1 MNVLVLL
8 TFGLLSLMAGAL
20 HAQQDSTHLVN
31 VGYTQ
36 QSQTFSYST
45 GDTSLTLQGYSL
57 LYQYGINDWRISVD
71 YNLASDAKANNAQQG
86 EPQYGLQFETSGVN
100 LFAEYNWPSSWLAV
114 GIGKSQDDSRYQFN
128 DPDPNPVNRI
138 NTRSETL
145 VDYRSLTLD
154 SGYIYVLSNGQ
165 WIVSGSLIQQ
175 LVEEKSHYHH
185 EENGTKDDQVTNL
198 NENGTLA
205 SMGLTYGHYFALNEH
220 WQLYLSAGL
229 RRQITIAGNG
239 RTTTHYRTP
248 LQNNQAGTQVTSSEL
263 ESISQSASTT
273 HQLQFSAYH
282 NKGSISFDVSKLH
295 HQALSEAYISVTG
308 GIVF

>member
-1 MNVLVLL
+1 MNV
-8 TFGLLSLMAGAL
+8 FAICAIGFMSLMASAL
-20 HAQQDSTHLVN
+20 HAQQNSTHSVN

-36 QSQTFSYST
+36 QSQTFSYSA

-71 YNLASDAKANNAQQG
+71 YNLASDAKANNPAQG

-114 GIGKSQDDSRYQFN
+114 GLGKSQDDSRYVFN
-128 DPDPNPVNRI
+128 DPDPNPINRI
-138 NTRSETL
+138 HSRSETL

-154 SGYIYVLSNGQ
+154 SGYIYTLTNGQ
-165 WIVSGSLIQQ
+165 WIVSGNLIQQ
-175 LVEEKSHYHH
+175 IVQEKSHYFHD
-185 EENGTKDDQVTNL
+185 ENGTKDDQVTNL

-205 SMGLTYGHYFALNEH
+205 SIGLIYGHYFTLNEY
-220 WQLYLSAGL
+220 WQLYVSAGL
-229 RRQITIAGNG
+229 RRQVTVAGNG

-248 LQNNQAGTQVTSSEL
+248 LQTNLANNQVTSSEL

-282 NKGSISFDVSKLH
+282 NKGSISFDVSKLDN
-295 HQALSEAYISVTG
+295 QSLSEAYFSVG
-308 GIVF
+308 VGVVF